1 MTKKEKPSLAEV
13 LPARKTKP
21 KRKKLP
27 EPQAQT
33 QEPEDKTL
41 LHLLRLVIVAG
52 ILVVLGLVIV
62 MWGNYSEGWQN
73 YFIDSVN
80 NTVPFPAAS
89 VGWGNWITIGEYNK
103 NIRAMRQFLES
114 KEAAS
119 GGGNFD
125 FSTPDGLKRLA
136 IIKKNILNQLID
148 AKITEI
154 IAKQQNITISNQELN
169 DTAYKILSRDG
180 KQGENTSQLNNLY
193 GWTPDDFK
201 NRVIR
206 NLLYQQKLED
216 KIRADGDL
224 DRPAKEKL
232 AQLEEKIKAGENFT
246 DLAKVFSDAPSR
258 QYGGLLP
265 AFTRDNA
272 PQVLAEASF
281 RLGVG
286 QISDPIE
293 ADDGWHII
301 KVENKFSVAGKEN
314 VQVSHILIEKRTLK
328 QWLGD
333 KKKDFKVS
341 IFLKPYHW
349 MAQMGK
355 IFFKD
360 EDMNQT
366 EDYYN
371 RAYLNEKTQESDFLL
386 NTGSVTP
393 QAAN

>member
-21 KRKKLP
+21 KKKKLP

-33 QEPEDKTL
+33 PAPEDKTL
-41 LHLLRLVIVAG
+41 LHFLRLVIVAA

-89 VGWGNWITIGEYNK
+89 VGWGKWISIGEYNK
-103 NIRAMRQFLES
+103 NVKAMRQFLES
-114 KEAAS
+114 KEAAA

-148 AKITEI
+148 AKITQI
-154 IAKQQNITISNQELN
+154 IAQQQGIAITNQELS
-169 DTAYKILSRDG
+169 DTANKILSRDG
-180 KQGENTSQLNNLY
+180 KQNENVTQLNSLY
-193 GWTPDDFK
+193 GWNPEDFK
-201 NRVIR
+201 NRVVR

-216 KIRADGDL
+216 KIRADGEL
-224 DRPAKEKL
+224 DRPAKGKL

-246 DLAKVFSDAPSR
+246 ELAREYSDAPSK

-272 PQVLAEASF
+272 PQVLAEAAF

-301 KVENKFSVAGKEN
+301 KVENKFSVTGKEN
-314 VQVSHILIEKRTLK
+314 VQVSHILIEKKTLK
-328 QWLGD
+328 QWLAE
-333 KKKDFKVS
+333 KKKDFKISV
-341 IFLKPYHW
+341 FLKPYYW
-349 MAQMGK
+349 LAQMGK
-355 IFFKD
+355 LYFKD
-360 EDMNQT
+360 GDLNQT

-386 NTGSVTP
+386 NTGSVIP
-393 QAAN
+393 EAAN